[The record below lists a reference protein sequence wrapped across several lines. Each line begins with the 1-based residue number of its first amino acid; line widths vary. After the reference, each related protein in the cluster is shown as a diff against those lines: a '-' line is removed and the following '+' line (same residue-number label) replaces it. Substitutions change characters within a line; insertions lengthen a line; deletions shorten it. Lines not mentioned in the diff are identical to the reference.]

1 MAKALIGDY
10 GEPVDTAVLTEEIA
24 GPTVTG
30 VRTPIAGHP
39 AQGLT
44 PQRLASIL
52 LEAETGE
59 PMRYLELAEEM
70 EEKDLHYVSVLGTRK
85 RQVAQLDITVNAAS
99 DAAEDVKN
107 AELVQAF
114 VDREALEDELVDILD
129 AVGKGFSATEVIWDM
144 SERQWVPARLE
155 WRDPRWFTFDRT
167 DLSTLM
173 LRGDDG
179 QPVPLPGYKFI
190 VHQHKAKSGLP
201 IRGGIARAAAWAYL
215 FKNYN
220 MKDWVAFAEVYG
232 QPIRVG
238 KYHPSATPEEKAVLL
253 RAVRNIGSDAAAI
266 IPQGME
272 IEFVRAEAARETG
285 QLYKDLADWLDQQV
299 SKAVLGQTT
308 TTDAISGGH
317 AVSKEHNEVRRDIE
331 RSDAKQ
337 LAAVLNR
344 CIVRPIVDLNRG
356 PQKAYPWIT
365 IERPEQADIVRT
377 AEALSK
383 LVPVGLKIGQRQ
395 VLKKIGFDEPEDD
408 DELLG
413 MQAVP
418 QPALGRARAR
428 TAPARPSDPADDI
441 ADQLEALA
449 APATDAAID
458 AVRELVET
466 SASMQE
472 ISEGL
477 LRLYPQ
483 INANALADKLREALV
498 LAELAGRSDIVDGS

>member
-1 MAKALIGDY
+1 MAKVLMGDY

-99 DAAEDVKN
+99 DAAEDMRN

-144 SERQWVPARLE
+144 SEHQWTPARLE

-179 QPVPLPGYKFI
+179 QPVPLPGFKFI

-220 MKDWVAFAEVYG
+220 LKDWVAFAEVYG
-232 QPIRVG
+232 QPLRVG

-253 RAVRNIGSDAAAI
+253 RAVRNIGTDAAAI

-272 IEFVRAEAARETG
+272 IEFVKSEGGRETG

-356 PQKAYPWIT
+356 PQKSYPWIS

-377 AEALSK
+377 AEALSR

-395 VLKKIGFDEPEDD
+395 VLKKIGFDEPEED

-413 MQAVP
+413 QLAAP
-418 QPALGRARAR
+418 RPALARARAE
-428 TAPARPSDPADDI
+428 PARPSDPADDI

-458 AVRELVET
+458 AVRDLVET
-466 SASMQE
+466 AASMQE

-498 LAELAGRSDIVDGS
+498 LAELAGRSDIVDGK